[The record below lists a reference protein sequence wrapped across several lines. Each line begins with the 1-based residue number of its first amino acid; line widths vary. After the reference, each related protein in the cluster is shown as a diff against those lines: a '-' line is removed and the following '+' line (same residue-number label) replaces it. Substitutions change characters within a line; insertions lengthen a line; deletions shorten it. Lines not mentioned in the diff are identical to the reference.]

1 MSQEPCHDY
10 TPLMF
15 LQSAAHV
22 YYSGYTW
29 PQLKPLVTMIM
40 ECCENPQKHHSAVFE
55 KYSDRRYKR
64 ASVFVRGEMEND
76 FTLPPTQP
84 PMSCQSL
91 PAFEGLTDHLS
102 YETRESFKRMIQI
115 KG

>member
-1 MSQEPCHDY
+1 MLIF
-10 TPLMF
+10 T
-15 LQSAAHV
+15 QSPAHV

-29 PQLKPLVTMIM
+29 AQLKPLVTMIM

-64 ASVFVRGEMEND
+64 ASVFVRGEMEKD
-76 FTLPPTQP
+76 FTLPSTQP
-84 PMSCQSL
+84 QMSRQSL
-91 PAFEGLTDHLS
+91 PVFEDFTDHMS
-102 YETRESFKRMIQI
+102 FETRESFKRMVQV